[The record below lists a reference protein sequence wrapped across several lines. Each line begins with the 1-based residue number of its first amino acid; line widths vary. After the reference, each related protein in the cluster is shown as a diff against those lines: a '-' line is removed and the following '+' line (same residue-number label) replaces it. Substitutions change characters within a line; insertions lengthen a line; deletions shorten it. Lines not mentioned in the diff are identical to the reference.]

1 MSTPYAKLP
10 AWADYGLIPLVNLL
24 VAFIVAG
31 LVVLLVGEN
40 PFRAAVILVEG
51 AFGRGQGIAYTLFYA
66 TNFIFTGLA
75 VAVALHAGLFNIG
88 GEGQAY
94 VAGLGVGFA
103 CLALDTVTPWYVTF
117 PVAIAAA
124 AAFGAAWAFI
134 PAYLQA
140 RRGSHIVITTIMF
153 NMIAA
158 SLMIYMLRDVLKPAA
173 SQDVKTRMLE
183 AGAQLPRLNWIIE
196 MLGSGRI
203 RSAPFN
209 VSFLL
214 ALAMAWLV
222 WLLIWRTKLGYEI
235 RTMGFSPK
243 AARYAGIS
251 EVRITIVAM
260 LISGALAGMMSI
272 NAIMGDQHNVYVD
285 LAGGAGFIGIAVAL
299 MGRAHPVGIVLAA
312 ILFGMLYQGGAELA
326 FEMPAISRDM
336 IVIIQG
342 LVILFAGALEHM
354 FRPYIQT
361 LFASFSPKSVG
372 LAAAKGGAD

>member
-1 MSTPYAKLP
+1 MTR
-10 AWADYGLIPLVNLL
+10 
-24 VAFIVAG
+24 IVS
-31 LVVLLVGEN
+31 
-40 PFRAAVILVEG
+40 AV
-51 AFGRGQGIAYTLFYA
+51 
-66 TNFIFTGLA
+66 
-75 VAVALHAGLFNIG
+75 VAVWCGVALAQTTAEKSAKADAEYDAGEF
-88 GEGQAY
+88 E
-94 VAGLGVGFA
+94 A
-103 CLALDTVTPWYVTF
+103 CLRSF
-117 PVAIAAA
+117 
-124 AAFGAAWAFI
+124 
-134 PAYLQA
+134 
-140 RRGSHIVITTIMF
+140 
-153 NMIAA
+153 
-158 SLMIYMLRDVLKPAA
+158 
-173 SQDVKTRMLE
+173 E
-183 AGAQLPRLNWIIE
+183 A
-196 MLGSGRI
+196 LGSGRI

-222 WLLIWRTKLGYEI
+222 WLLIWRTRLGYEI

-251 EVRITIVAM
+251 EVRITIAAM
-260 LISGALAGMMSI
+260 LVSGALAGMMSI
-272 NAIMGDQHNVYVD
+272 NAVMGHQHNVYVD

-312 ILFGMLYQGGAELA
+312 ILFGVLYQGGAELA

-354 FRPYIQT
+354 FRPYIQM